1 MRVIVI
7 GAGMGGLTLAHALH
21 RAGIDVTVHDR
32 DACAEATGGYR
43 LAISAEACAALRRH
57 LSPEH
62 YQALQA
68 SSVPTETVHRL
79 AFTDHRLRALQ
90 VTSWDPTE
98 EALLIGRSPLR
109 RLLVQGLDDRVRF
122 GATYT
127 SHEVL
132 PDGRVSVCFEDGSTD
147 TGDVLVGAD
156 GARSRVAAALAG
168 RPTSRPTGFG
178 GLAAR
183 TPLDETTRALLPTV
197 LDRGAA
203 LALGPDGTGMF
214 MTKHDASTRAAV
226 DPATCHSIAAITEP
240 PALIWSLIATD
251 AQMPPGATRTLDGS
265 GLLAFTQHALR
276 AWPQQLRD
284 LVAAADPGTAA
295 YYGFYAADP
304 DTELTPWPAGPVTA
318 LGDAVHAMPPTAG
331 SAASTAIR
339 DANHLAA
346 GLLAARD
353 GTSTISLAVLRF
365 HKTMATY
372 APERVRASLR
382 PLRAINH
389 LSRPT
394 VRTAARIGLPTLA
407 ALHRLR
413 QAA

>member
-21 RAGIDVTVHDR
+21 RANIDVMVHDR
-32 DACAEATGGYR
+32 DASAEATGGYR
-43 LAISAEACAALRRH
+43 LALSAEACAALRRH

-79 AFTDHRLRALQ
+79 RFADHRLRALS

-98 EALLIGRSPLR
+98 EALLIGRVPLR
-109 RLLVQGLDDRVRF
+109 RLLAHGLDDRIRF
-122 GATYT
+122 GAAYV
-127 SHEVL
+127 SHDVL
-132 PDGRVSVCFEDGSTD
+132 PDGRVLAHFDDGSTD
-147 TGDVLVGAD
+147 VGDVLVGAD

-168 RPTSRPTGFG
+168 RPTSTPTGFG

-183 TPLDETTRALLPTV
+183 TPLNATTRALLPAV
-197 LDRGAA
+197 LDGAAA

-214 MTKHDASTRAAV
+214 MTTHDASTRAAV
-226 DPATCHSIAAITEP
+226 DPATCHQVQPITEA

-251 AQMPPGATRTLDGS
+251 ARMPPETTRALDGR
-265 GLLAFTQHALR
+265 GLLDVTRHALR
-276 AWPQQLRD
+276 AWPQPLQD
-284 LVAAADPGTAA
+284 LVAAADPASAA
-295 YYGFYAADP
+295 YYRFHAADP
-304 DTELTPWPAGPVTA
+304 DAELTPWAAGPVTA

-339 DANHLAA
+339 DADHLAA
-346 GLLAARD
+346 ELIAVRE
-353 GTSTISLAVLRF
+353 GTSTIPLATLRF

-372 APERVRASLR
+372 APERVRASLK
-382 PLRAINH
+382 PLRAIEH
-389 LSRPT
+389 LSHPA
-394 VRTAARIGLPTLA
+394 VRTAARIGLPALA
-407 ALHRLR
+407 AIHRLR

>member
-21 RAGIDVTVHDR
+21 RAGVDVVVHDR
-32 DACAEATGGYR
+32 DASAGATGGYR
-43 LAISAEACAALRRH
+43 LALSAEACAALRRH
-57 LSPEH
+57 LSPTH

-79 AFTDHRLRALQ
+79 AFADHRLRALS

-98 EALLIGRSPLR
+98 EALLIGRAPLR
-109 RLLVQGLDDRVRF
+109 RLLAQGLGDRVRF
-122 GATYT
+122 GAAYV
-127 SHEVL
+127 SHEIRD
-132 PDGRVSVCFEDGSTD
+132 DGRVVASFDDGSTD
-147 TGDVLVGAD
+147 VGDVLVGAD

-168 RPTSRPTGFG
+168 HPTSAPTGFG

-183 TPLDETTRALLPTV
+183 TPLDATTRALLPAV
-197 LDRGAA
+197 LEGGAA

-226 DPATCHSIAAITEP
+226 DPSTCREIPAITEP
-240 PALIWSLIATD
+240 PAVIWSLIATD
-251 AQMPPGATRTLDGS
+251 ALMPPEATRALDGRR
-265 GLLAFTQHALR
+265 LLDFTQHALH

-284 LVAAADPGTAA
+284 LVAAADPTTAA
-295 YYGFYAADP
+295 YYGFHAADP
-304 DTELTPWPAGPVTA
+304 DAELTPWAAGPVTA

-339 DANHLAA
+339 DADHLAA
-346 GLLAARD
+346 ELVAARD
-353 GTSTISLAVLRF
+353 GTSTIPLAVLRF

-372 APERVRASLR
+372 APERVRASLK
-382 PLRAINH
+382 PLRAIEH
-389 LSRPT
+389 LSHPA
-394 VRTAARIGLPTLA
+394 VRTAARVGLPALA
-407 ALHRLR
+407 AVHRLR
-413 QAA
+413 QAV